1 MNRRK
6 DKKLLRQVLNEVLRQ
21 GYFGG
26 LEIRCLYSL
35 GISVKKCQR
44 EYGESLEHY
53 CDKLWKYW
61 KYNLR

>member
-21 GYFGG
+21 RAFGG
-26 LEIRCLYSL
+26 QEIRWLYSL

-44 EYGESLEHY
+44 ECRESLEHY

>member
-6 DKKLLRQVLNEVLRQ
+6 DKKLLRQVLNDVLRQ
-21 GYFGG
+21 RYFGG
-26 LEIRCLYSL
+26 IEIRCLCSL
-35 GISVKKCQR
+35 GINLKKCQR
-44 EYGESLEHY
+44 ECGESLEHY